1 MKSDALLNKLEAKP
15 GEIHRVSDFDPEF
28 TANLGKKEAEKL
40 LEANVKAMIELQGK
54 LYAHNRY
61 AVLLVFQAM
70 DAAGKDGTIKHVMS
84 GLNPQGTQ
92 VFSFKS
98 PSDLELDHDY
108 FWRTYRCM
116 PQRGNF
122 GIFNRSYYEEV
133 LIVRVHPEFLL
144 RQRLPDVQS
153 LSDVNND
160 FWMRRYRQINDLE
173 QHLVENGTIVI
184 KFFLNVSKEQQKRR
198 FLKRIEDPS
207 RNWKFSSA
215 DVKERHHWESYMQA
229 YSALLSNTSTDLAP
243 WYVIPADNKWFMRY
257 AVSEIV
263 VNRLRGLPL
272 SFPNLPQDELNKL
285 DEARLQL
292 ENENPSAQAAQ

>member
-28 TANLGKKEAEKL
+28 TANLGKKESEKL
-40 LEANVKAMIELQGK
+40 LEANIKDMIELQGK

-160 FWMRRYRQINDLE
+160 FWVRRYRQINDLE

-292 ENENPSAQAAQ
+292 ENENPSGQAAQ